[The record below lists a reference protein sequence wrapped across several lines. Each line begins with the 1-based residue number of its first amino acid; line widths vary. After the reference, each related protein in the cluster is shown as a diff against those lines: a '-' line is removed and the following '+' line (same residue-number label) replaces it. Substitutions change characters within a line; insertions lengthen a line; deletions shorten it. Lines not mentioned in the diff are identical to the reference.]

1 MFSALAGALLF
12 LVQLFILTMT
22 TATPITRDQLIYDCA
37 VWAID
42 EDPELLQ
49 ELLEA
54 YFSKL
59 STEDLEELHGR
70 VYQ

>member
-1 MFSALAGALLF
+1 
-12 LVQLFILTMT
+12 MT
-22 TATPITRDQLIYDCA
+22 TAAAPITRDKLIYNCSM
-37 VWAID
+37 WAID
-42 EDPELLQ
+42 NDPELLQ

-70 VYQ
+70 VYE

>member
-1 MFSALAGALLF
+1 
-12 LVQLFILTMT
+12 MT
-22 TATPITRDQLIYDCA
+22 TAAPLTRDELIYDCSM
-37 VWAID
+37 WAID
-42 EDPELLQ
+42 NDPELCQ

-59 STEDLEELHGR
+59 STEDLEELRGR

>member
-1 MFSALAGALLF
+1 
-12 LVQLFILTMT
+12 MT
-22 TATPITRDQLIYDCA
+22 TDLTRDKLIYDCA
-37 VWAID
+37 MWAID

-59 STEDLEELHGR
+59 STDDLKDLHNR
-70 VYQ
+70 VYL